1 MSGSTG
7 ADQVGPMIVPNRATH
22 LAVSAVIPAHDA
34 YPYVIDA
41 IDSVLAQ
48 TYAAAEVVVVDDA
61 STDRTAEAL
70 RERYADHPELRV
82 VSGRFGSAA
91 AARNAGWRA
100 ATSPWVALL
109 DADDVW
115 FPDKLAIAA
124 GALSSCKP
132 AGWFFSDGVF
142 RTLEGEEW
150 PSWLSTYADLPE
162 AYAGRPVAELF
173 DVNFV
178 LTSSVIVRR
187 DLLEALGGFD
197 EGMSHAEDLDLWIR
211 LARQTPAVASKRAL
225 VRYQHRAGGLTRQ
238 IERRLLGDVEL
249 FRRLAR
255 DSGLDSG
262 LRRRARRREALAH
275 YKLAFG
281 ALRDGNRAAMW
292 SRLPAAWM
300 FPERTLPVAGLAL
313 AGLLPGWALERLRQ
327 RRWAT
332 RGLARRAL
340 TLSRVTL
347 RSDPALR
354 AARAG
359 GST

>member
-1 MSGSTG
+1 MMG
-7 ADQVGPMIVPNRATH
+7 AASPVTAAARRAI
-22 LAVSAVIPAHDA
+22 SAVIPTHDA
-34 YPYVIDA
+34 YPWVLEA

-48 TYAAAEVVVVDDA
+48 TLPAAEVVVVDDR

-70 RERYADHPELRV
+70 RERYRSRPEVRV

-100 ATSPWVALL
+100 ASSPWVALL
-109 DADDVW
+109 DSDDVW
-115 FPDKLAIAA
+115 FPDKLATADS
-124 GALSSCKP
+124 ALASCES

-162 AYAGRPVAELF
+162 SYAGRPVGELF

-211 LARQTPAVASKRAL
+211 LARRAPAVASRRSL
-225 VRYQHRAGGLTRQ
+225 VRYQHRAGGLSRQ
-238 IERRLLGDVEL
+238 TERRLLGDVEL

-255 DSGLDSG
+255 DPGLSPE

-281 ALRDGNRAAMW
+281 ALREGNRAAMW

-300 FPERTLPVAGLAL
+300 FPERTLPVAGLAV
-313 AGLLPGWALERLRQ
+313 AGLMPDWALARLKQ

-332 RGLARRAL
+332 RGLAGRAL

-354 AARAG
+354 PARAG
-359 GST
+359 EPT